1 MTAFTPITPP
11 MAVPPAP
18 HRTRP
23 ERAFISKLGF
33 VPAPGLARLLLS
45 NAALTLLTLGVY
57 RFWAKTRLRRYYWNS
72 IVVGGE
78 PLEYAGRGLELF
90 IGFLIALVVLLPLGF
105 MGSALQ
111 QLALQSPATAAVLQL
126 GYLVLVYLLGQ
137 VARFRAR
144 RYRLTRTLWRGIR
157 AGQDGST
164 WAYLGLAALWAAAV
178 VASLGLAAPWAMR
191 ALQRYRTGV
200 TRFGD
205 RPFSLEAGVGPLV
218 RAWMPVW
225 LLLVVPPVLFV
236 LLNAEAFA
244 ALDASTADESAE
256 GPEFGF
262 FGLLA
267 SGWTSAALAYVGFR
281 IKAFRHFAAG
291 TRLGEVEF
299 RSHAEAKPILKR
311 AAGFVAVMALASL
324 AIFVV
329 AGVAL
334 GVTAD
339 PAMLERLAENDPP
352 FAFMV
357 VAYAAGL
364 AVYIV
369 GTLLLHLMVLRPAL
383 RHFSETF
390 TVMHL
395 GTIDS
400 VQPSAA
406 PAPRFGEG
414 LADSFDFAVT

>member
-1 MTAFTPITPP
+1 MTAFTPIAAP
-11 MAVPPAP
+11 MAPPPAP
-18 HRTRP
+18 RRTRP
-23 ERAFISKLGF
+23 ERAFIAKPGF
-33 VPAPGLARLLLS
+33 APGGSLPGLLLK
-45 NAALTLLTLGVY
+45 NALLTLLTLGVY

-78 PLEYAGRGLELF
+78 PLEYAGRGFELF
-90 IGFLIALVVLLPLGF
+90 IGFLIALVVLVPLGF
-105 MGSALQ
+105 AGSALQ
-111 QLALQSPATAAVLQL
+111 QLALHSPATAAGLQVA
-126 GYLVLVYLLGQ
+126 YVVLVYLLSQ

-144 RYRLTRTLWRGIR
+144 RYRLSRTLWRGIR

-164 WAYLGLAALWAAAV
+164 WSYLGLAALWAAAV
-178 VASLGLAAPWAMR
+178 AASLGLAAPWAMR

-205 RPFSLEAGVGPLV
+205 RHFSLEATVGPLV

-236 LLNAEAFA
+236 LLNAEALA
-244 ALDASTADESAE
+244 ALDSGDSAE

-262 FGLLA
+262 VGLLA
-267 SGWTSAALAYVGFR
+267 SGWTSAAFLYVRFR
-281 IKAFRHFAAG
+281 IAAFRHFAAG

-299 RSHAEAKPILKR
+299 RSYAEFKPVLRR
-311 AAGFVAVMALASL
+311 AGGFIAVMALVSL
-324 AIFVV
+324 AVFVATV
-329 AGVAL
+329 GAL
-334 GVTAD
+334 GLTAD
-339 PAMLERLAENDPP
+339 PAQLKQAAENDPP
-352 FAFMV
+352 LAFMV

-364 AVYIV
+364 AVYAV
-369 GTLLLHLMVLRPAL
+369 GTLLFHLMVLRPAL

-390 TVMHL
+390 TVIHL
-395 GTIDS
+395 GAIDS
-400 VQPSAA
+400 VRSSAE

>member
-1 MTAFTPITPP
+1 MTAFTPITTP
-11 MAVPPAP
+11 MAAVPAP
-18 HRTRP
+18 HWTRP
-23 ERAFISKLGF
+23 ERAFISRLGF
-33 VPAPGLARLLLS
+33 VPAPGLSRLLLV
-45 NAALTLLTLGVY
+45 NTVLTLLTLGVY

-105 MGSALQ
+105 AGSALQ
-111 QLALQSPATAAVLQL
+111 QLALQSPVVAAVLQVA
-126 GYLVLVYLLGQ
+126 YLVLVYLLGQ

-144 RYRLTRTLWRGIR
+144 RYRLSRTLWRGIR

-164 WAYLGLAALWAAAV
+164 LAYVGRAALWAV
-178 VASLGLAAPWAMR
+178 VVIATLGLAAPWAMR
-191 ALQRYRTGV
+191 ALQRYRTSV

-205 RPFSLEAGVGPLV
+205 RPFSLEAAVGPLV

-225 LLLVVPPVLFV
+225 LFLVLPPILFV
-236 LLNAEAFA
+236 VLNTEVWAADDPTAEQRFRFFFILGGGWIIA
-244 ALDASTADESAE
+244 AQ
-256 GPEFGF
+256 
-262 FGLLA
+262 
-267 SGWTSAALAYVGFR
+267 AYIDFR

-299 RSHAEAKPILKR
+299 RSHAEAKPVLKR

-324 AIFVV
+324 AISVV

-352 FAFMV
+352 FAFMG

-383 RHFSETF
+383 RHLCETF